1 MLLRADEMAVPT
13 LDRKALENKQA
24 IDEQSV
30 HHTVYMSYMEQSNGV
45 SIEDL
50 ESQKQNK
57 EAVDRT
63 WSAVETFFR
72 GAHDTKN
79 QTYCRAIITV

>member
-45 SIEDL
+45 SIDDL
-50 ESQKQNK
+50 EAQK
-57 EAVDRT
+57 
-63 WSAVETFFR
+63 
-72 GAHDTKN
+72 
-79 QTYCRAIITV
+79 